1 MVASTA
7 IDAKPIY
14 HSATTIAKARTLY
27 IVKGLTTSQLS
38 DKLDV
43 PFGTV
48 CGWINKGAWTAERE
62 KRLNK
67 LEIAATARADDDH
80 AAFLASVS
88 SEVEELTHDSLEVSR
103 QAIAG
108 GLKTTRELQQ
118 ASQSA
123 KNFLDMYMRANKLDR
138 ASAEVNIKADLV
150 FRLPTEEPRNV
161 TPVETAPV
169 TQALP
174 DAQA

>member
-1 MVASTA
+1 MPAA
-7 IDAKPIY
+7 DLPALKPVY

-27 IVKGLTTSQLS
+27 IVKGLSTSQVS

-138 ASAEVNIKADLV
+138 SAAEVNIKADLV

-161 TPVETAPV
+161 TPIETAPV
-169 TQALP
+169 IQSLP
-174 DAQA
+174 EAQA